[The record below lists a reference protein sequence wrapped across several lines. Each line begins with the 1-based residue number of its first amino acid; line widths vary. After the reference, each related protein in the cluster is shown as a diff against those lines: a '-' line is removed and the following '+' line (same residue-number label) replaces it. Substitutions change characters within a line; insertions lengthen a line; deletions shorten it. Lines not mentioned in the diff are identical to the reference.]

1 MRFLKRWFK
10 WWRYPNGDAKD
21 SFLLSNQSNVVYM
34 TKVSDSLMEGSTTII
49 LSQPVYSSVLP
60 PYNFFMAVYFDVS
73 LDHKIL
79 CEWLHLMYGIKM
91 VCGLEE

>member
-1 MRFLKRWFK
+1 
-10 WWRYPNGDAKD
+10 
-21 SFLLSNQSNVVYM
+21 M

-91 VCGLEE
+91 VCGLEEWLWLRVSNELEACKMFVEPTEFVG